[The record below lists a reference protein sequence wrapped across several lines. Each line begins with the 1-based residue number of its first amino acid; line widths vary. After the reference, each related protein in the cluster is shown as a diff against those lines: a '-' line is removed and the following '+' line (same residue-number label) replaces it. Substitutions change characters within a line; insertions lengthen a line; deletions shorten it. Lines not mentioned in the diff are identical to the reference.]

1 MIYQL
6 YVRKET
12 PQEMTIGLGLG
23 WRVIFA
29 ALTAIMLWILSHTG
43 LAPIPVALTLVS
55 VAATLY
61 HERWSI
67 LPAES
72 RIESEVGVL
81 FLPKR
86 RRYSTTALRR
96 VVLRHT
102 SSSGP
107 STTALAR
114 ESSGVL
120 SRAFEKRI
128 VRLGL
133 DFDPDESAPGA
144 GRLHGNIVTESE
156 RSAARLRE
164 LGRRLA
170 QYCNVPFEEV

>member
-12 PQEMTIGLGLG
+12 PNELIIGLGVG
-23 WRVIFA
+23 WRITFA
-29 ALTAIMLWILSHTG
+29 VLTAIMLWILSQTG
-43 LAPIPVALTLVS
+43 LAPIPVALSLVS

-67 LPAES
+67 FPAES
-72 RIESEVGVL
+72 RIESEVGLL
-81 FLPKR
+81 FLPKKST
-86 RRYSTTALRR
+86 YSTTALRR

-107 STTALAR
+107 STTALSR
-114 ESSGVL
+114 ESTGL
-120 SRAFEKRI
+120 ISRALEKRI

-133 DFDPDESAPGA
+133 DFDPDDSAPGA
-144 GRLHGNIVTESE
+144 ARLHGNIVTESE
-156 RSAARLRE
+156 RSSARLRE
-164 LGRRLA
+164 LGRRIA
-170 QYCNVPFEEV
+170 GYCEVPFEEV

>member
-1 MIYQL
+1 MIYEL
-6 YVRKET
+6 HIRKET
-12 PQEMTIGLGLG
+12 PHELILGLG
-23 WRVIFA
+23 PGWRITFA
-29 ALTAIMLWILSHTG
+29 VLTAIMLWIVTQTG
-43 LAPIPVALTLVS
+43 LAPIPVALALVS

-61 HERWSI
+61 HERWII

-72 RIESEVGVL
+72 HIESQTGVL
-81 FLPKR
+81 FLPKKR
-86 RRYSTTALRR
+86 TYSTSALRR
-96 VVLRHT
+96 VVLRHS

-133 DFDPDESAPGA
+133 DFDPDDSAPGT

-156 RSAARLRE
+156 RNAARLRE

-170 QYCNVPFEEV
+170 QYCEVPFDEV